1 MCDERAQQREV
12 DKHGCA
18 VNFHADRLQQSSR
31 YAKLRILE
39 PFDKQPQAPTAP
51 QNAEY
56 EVEEPAVPWF
66 EPHLLPQQ
74 GDDLGG
80 AISGFIA
87 HWISIPLRLSPASE
101 RA

>member
-1 MCDERAQQREV
+1 MRDERAQQRDV
-12 DKHGCA
+12 DKNGCA
-18 VNFHADRLQQSSR
+18 VTFHANRLQQSSR
-31 YAKLRILE
+31 CAKLRVLE
-39 PFDKQPQAPTAP
+39 PLDKQPQASTAP
-51 QNAEY
+51 KNAEY
-56 EVEEPAVPWF
+56 DVEEPAVPRF

-87 HWISIPLRLSPASE
+87 HWISIPLRLSPAFE